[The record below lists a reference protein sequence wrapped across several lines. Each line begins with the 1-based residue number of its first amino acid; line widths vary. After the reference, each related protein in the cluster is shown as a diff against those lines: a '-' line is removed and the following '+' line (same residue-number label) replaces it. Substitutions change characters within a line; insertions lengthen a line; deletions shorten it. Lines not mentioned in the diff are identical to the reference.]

1 MILLAIKRF
10 QFLEEMY
17 FFFRAGKRVGDNKGF
32 EFAQYLLQVVHAQAA
47 QCQRVHC
54 GVLVFLYLP
63 FYFFAA
69 VRQSMFPVLCSIT
82 LCLFLKHKVMVIKN
96 LFYS

>member
-1 MILLAIKRF
+1 
-10 QFLEEMY
+10 MY

-63 FYFFAA
+63 FYFLQ
-69 VRQSMFPVLCSIT
+69 QSG
-82 LCLFLKHKVMVIKN
+82 KVCFQ
-96 LFYS
+96 FYMMSHNFVPFFEA